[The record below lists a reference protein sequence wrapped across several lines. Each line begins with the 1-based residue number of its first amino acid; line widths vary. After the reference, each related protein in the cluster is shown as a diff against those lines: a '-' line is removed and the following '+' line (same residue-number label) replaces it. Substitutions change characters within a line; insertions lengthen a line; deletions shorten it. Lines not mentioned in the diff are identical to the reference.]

1 MLQRHFI
8 SERKLHGM
16 LKPVR
21 RLITAGSLLVLTAII
36 FLLAKYL
43 PQFWFSFY
51 PDASK
56 AALAGI
62 GAVTGLVPFC
72 LWEILLLGI
81 VIWGIVSFVLAIKNK
96 HVLSWLTGV
105 LELAALLVFLFVA
118 LWGLNHFGPKVSE
131 KLSLD
136 VREYSVEELES
147 ATRYYAAMADKYA
160 NEVGRDEDGALVAPS
175 FRELAA
181 QGVADADAMEQPLFR
196 AASRSVKPLLSSRLF
211 SYMGITGIYLDLT
224 AESCVNTETFI
235 ASLPYTIAHELS
247 HSCAVSA
254 EDDANYCAFLI
265 CENSENTLSR
275 YSGYYSAYI
284 YCHNALY
291 KYAPETAS
299 EILSQTG
306 ELLRGDFRRSNEHY
320 AQFEG
325 PVKEVSEKVNDT
337 YLKTFGEE
345 KGVQSYGA
353 VADML
358 IAHYLSGNADKT
370 VFG

>member
-1 MLQRHFI
+1 
-8 SERKLHGM
+8 M

-21 RLITAGSLLVLTAII
+21 RLIAAGSLLVLTAII

-51 PDASK
+51 PGFSK
-56 AALAGI
+56 AALAAI
-62 GAVTGLVPFC
+62 GTVTGLLPFC
-72 LWEILLLGI
+72 LWEILLAAII
-81 VIWGIVSFVLAIKNK
+81 VWGIVSLILSIKKK
-96 HVLSWLTGV
+96 HVVSWLTGV
-105 LELAALLVFLFVA
+105 LELACLLVFLFVA

-136 VREYSVEELES
+136 VREYSVEELKQ
-147 ATRYYAAMADKYA
+147 ATAYYAALADEYA
-160 NEVGRDEDGALVAPS
+160 GKVERDEDGALVEPP

-181 QGVADADAMEQPLFR
+181 QGIADVDAMEQPLFR
-196 AASRSVKPLLSSRLF
+196 AASRSIKPLLTSRLF
-211 SYMGITGIYLDLT
+211 SYMGITGIYVDLT
-224 AESCVNTETFI
+224 AESCVNTETYI
-235 ASLPYTIAHELS
+235 AALPYTIAHELS

-265 CENSENTLSR
+265 CSHSENVFSR
-275 YSGYYSAYI
+275 YSAYYSAYI
-284 YCHNALY
+284 YCHNALSRHDPD
-291 KYAPETAS
+291 AAS

-325 PVKEVSEKVNDT
+325 PAKEVTEKVNDT

-358 IAHYLSGNADKT
+358 IAYWLT
-370 VFG
+370 VANG